1 MVELREFFR
10 VVRYRAIVIAL
21 LTAVGVGTAALWLA
35 RSPDE
40 YVATTRLFV
49 SGASAASQYEAQQ
62 GGVYA
67 QDRVVSYEQL
77 VNSRALAQKTIDALN
92 LKMDAEALA
101 ARITPT
107 SYPDAAVMDVS
118 ATADSPR
125 QARDIANELAK
136 QFIWLASGLETP
148 PDSATPVV
156 RLTVI
161 DAAQD
166 GTPSRLLPAKLI
178 YIFGGLLG
186 FFAGLIVAFVLE
198 SYARRIRDGVDVNR
212 AIGER
217 PVADLPATSADLK
230 AISES
235 EMDEA
240 IGRLRVNIATA
251 DGSIPHTIAIAGV
264 GGGGDQLAR
273 RFAAEAGVNLVN
285 ALLAEDRKALLL
297 VLDSN
302 PDIEARVG
310 RFARSSRKATGRQ
323 VRIQWGF
330 GDRSKDKPLLDR
342 DSILEELG
350 QLKKTHE
357 FVVVVLPP
365 LNQFAHAAAVAPT
378 MDGVV
383 GLGIYHRTSCSD
395 LEGHLAE
402 IRRTGATSLGVAFA
416 HRTLARQPSR
426 LGRPIE
432 APETPEA
439 DDVVAGTDTATDQG
453 AATQASPDSQSEST
467 ETVRSAQAVSLNHR

>member
-10 VVRYRAIVIAL
+10 VVRYRAVVIAL

-77 VNSRALAQKTIDALN
+77 VASRTLAQKTIDALN
-92 LKMDAEALA
+92 LNMDAEALA
-101 ARITPT
+101 ADITPT
-107 SYPDAAVMDVS
+107 SYPDAAVMDIS

-186 FFAGLIVAFVLE
+186 FFVGLIVAFVLE
-198 SYARRIRDGVDVNR
+198 SYARRIRNGVDVDR

-230 AISES
+230 PISEP

-251 DGSIPHTIAIAGV
+251 DGSIPRTFAIAGV
-264 GGGGDQLAR
+264 GGGQLAR
-273 RFAAEAGVNLVN
+273 RFAAEAGLNLVN

-297 VLDSN
+297 VLDSS

-330 GDRSKDKPLLDR
+330 GDRPQYKPLLDR

-357 FVVVVLPP
+357 IVVVVLPP

-383 GLGIYHRTSCSD
+383 GLGIYHRTSCSE

-402 IRRTGATSLGVAFA
+402 IQRTGATSLGVAFA

-426 LGRPIE
+426 PGRPIE

-439 DDVVAGTDTATDQG
+439 DDVAAGTDAPTEQS
-453 AATQASPDSQSEST
+453 AATQASPDSPSEST